1 MAIADRVTILRDGR
15 VVDTTPVSDTSPEK
29 LARAMV
35 GREVI
40 LRVEKPEAQV
50 GDEVLSVEDYSVPGR
65 SGPGPREISFAVHA
79 GEILGI
85 AGVEGNGQFEL
96 EEGLFGLRAASA
108 GRVKIHGREVE
119 PTTAARRASGI
130 AYVPSDRLK
139 RGLVPPFTVAW
150 NAILGSQR
158 RAPFSR
164 RGVLQDGAI
173 AEHADRL
180 IRDYQVRA
188 PGREAVVAG
197 LSGGNQQKLVVAREL
212 ARDPAVVLACQPTRG
227 LDVGAIEYIHNRL
240 LDMRQHGKAVLLIS
254 AELDE
259 IRALADRI
267 LVMYE
272 GRIVAE
278 RPAGADEHELGL
290 LMAGHEV
297 A

>member
-1 MAIADRVTILRDGR
+1 VR
-15 VVDTTPVSDTSPEK
+15 
-29 LARAMV
+29 
-35 GREVI
+35 
-40 LRVEKPEAQV
+40 
-50 GDEVLSVEDYSVPGR
+50 
-65 SGPGPREISFAVHA
+65 A

-96 EEGLFGLRAASA
+96 EEGLFGLRSASA
-108 GRVKIHGREVE
+108 GRVRVHGREIE
-119 PTTAARRASGI
+119 PTTTARRAAGI
-130 AYVPSDRLK
+130 AYIPSDRLR

-158 RAPFSR
+158 SAPFAR

-173 AEHADRL
+173 SEHADRL

-188 PGREAVVAG
+188 PGREAPAAG

-240 LDMRQHGKAVLLIS
+240 LEMRRDGKAVLLIS

-259 IRALADRI
+259 VRALADRI

-278 RPAGADEHELGL
+278 RSADADEHELGL

-297 A
+297 VPHDGGG